1 MSKEDSTTETLQF
14 GRDAFVDCLRRLR
27 SKLAALGLNVKRGD
41 RGVDAGGNHFDHAAA
56 RRQTAL
62 LRRFWKENKNSVA
75 SDYTPVE
82 EDLDQ
87 QMAVVRGIMENA
99 VYPFLDR
106 SGERQRPV
114 KPLHGHRPGRVN
126 ALADAGIRWPQQ

>member
-27 SKLAALGLNVKRGD
+27 SKLAALGLNVYVEVKRGD
-41 RGVDAGGNHFDHAAA
+41 RGVDAGGNHFDHAAT
-56 RRQTAL
+56 RREKAL

-75 SDYTPVE
+75 SDYAPDA
-82 EDLDQ
+82 EDLEE

-99 VYPFLDR
+99 VRGNGLQ
-106 SGERQRPV
+106 SSS
-114 KPLHGHRPGRVN
+114 LL
-126 ALADAGIRWPQQ
+126 LACESIWP